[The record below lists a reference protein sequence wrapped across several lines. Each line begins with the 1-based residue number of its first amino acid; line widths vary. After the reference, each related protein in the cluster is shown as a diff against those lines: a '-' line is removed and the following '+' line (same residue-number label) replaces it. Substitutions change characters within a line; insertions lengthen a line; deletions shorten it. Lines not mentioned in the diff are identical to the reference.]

1 LAVRRSGERRALR
14 VAAGLGTVLA
24 AWAALDSVVG
34 GGLASGAT
42 DDLEFFLLWPLP
54 LAVASAF
61 LGWYALRGARED
73 VRYTARHGCLGGLL
87 AGGGVFLLFFAS
99 PLLLSWD
106 ALSGAVAALLYA
118 PLAAVVGLSMGTA
131 LAMMR
136 KRRP

>member
-1 LAVRRSGERRALR
+1 
-14 VAAGLGTVLA
+14 
-24 AWAALDSVVG
+24 
-34 GGLASGAT
+34 
-42 DDLEFFLLWPLP
+42 
-54 LAVASAF
+54 
-61 LGWYALRGARED
+61 
-73 VRYTARHGCLGGLL
+73 
-87 AGGGVFLLFFAS
+87 VFLLFFAS